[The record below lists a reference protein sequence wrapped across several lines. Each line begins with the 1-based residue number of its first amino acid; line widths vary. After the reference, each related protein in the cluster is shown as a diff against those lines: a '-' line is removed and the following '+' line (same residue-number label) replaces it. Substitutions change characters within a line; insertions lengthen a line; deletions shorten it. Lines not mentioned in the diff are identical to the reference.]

1 MNIITIT
8 GNLGKDSELRSIP
21 SGESVCQFSVGDSQG
36 KDKPTIWWRCSLW
49 GKRAETLSQYLLKG
63 QQVTVIGQVT
73 EREYQKDGETK
84 KAIEIRVTDI
94 ALQGGKREA
103 APAAPAPKRDMRPA
117 PPKADSGFSDM
128 DDDIPFVSCAWELEI
143 DTSKAKRMRSYDF

>member
-1 MNIITIT
+1 MNSISIS
-8 GNLGKDSELRSIP
+8 GNLGKDAELRVIP

-49 GKRAETLSQYLLKG
+49 GKRADTLSQYLVKG

-84 KAIEIRVTDI
+84 KAMEIRVTDI

-103 APAAPAPKRDMRPA
+103 APAPAPAPKRDARPA
-117 PPKADSGFSDM
+117 PASSGFDDM
-128 DDDIPFVSCAWELEI
+128 DDDLPF
-143 DTSKAKRMRSYDF
+143 